1 MFKRKFSTL
10 LLAALLLLTGCAPKD
25 DFEDNEFDN
34 SDNYELD
41 DFADYE
47 VKELLPSENVN
58 AKTEFSE
65 YDGNTEMIKVTIAN
79 DTDHRLDMWD
89 GFRLE
94 KEVDGE
100 WKAIKV
106 YYDEVVDSTLMY
118 RQMPERCT
126 YTLEYE
132 LKDNVKLPLLPG
144 QYRIWVCGVSGT
156 DNEAVSAE
164 FTIK

>member
-1 MFKRKFSTL
+1 MFKRKFSSV
-10 LLAALLLLTGCAPKD
+10 LLASLLLLTGCAPKD
-25 DFEDNEFDN
+25 DSAD
-34 SDNYELD
+34 YELD

-47 VKELLPSENVN
+47 VKELLLSEEVT

-79 DTDHRLDMWD
+79 DTDHRLNMWD

-100 WKAIKV
+100 WKAIKR
-106 YYDEVVDSTLMY
+106 YYDKTVENVLLPLPS
-118 RQMPERCT
+118 QMPERCT
-126 YTLEYE
+126 YTFEYE
-132 LKDNVKLPLLPG
+132 LKDNIKLPLLPG